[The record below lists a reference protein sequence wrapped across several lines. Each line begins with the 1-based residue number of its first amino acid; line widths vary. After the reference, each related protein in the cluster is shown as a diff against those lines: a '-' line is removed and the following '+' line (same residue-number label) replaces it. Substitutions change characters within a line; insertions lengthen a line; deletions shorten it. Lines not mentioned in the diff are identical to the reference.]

1 MPPAEARR
9 HFGIGADD
17 VRLQRRGLVRC
28 TQNFV
33 PGQERRGDYRTPYGR
48 FSLSTLTRRLRVRSF
63 PDGVEEAYI
72 FYTLYVDGMRQS
84 DNTMEIRIEPMQR
97 RSNQGGDQ
105 TAD

>member
-1 MPPAEARR
+1 M
-9 HFGIGADD
+9 
-17 VRLQRRGLVRC
+17 RLQRRGVVRC